1 MGLRRMRTG
10 RMVRH
15 RWLSTGSPM
24 KTTNQTNNM
33 TYISTHHC
41 SERMSQRGI
50 TPMMVEKGFEIGH
63 AIQKQGLDMIVV
75 RKKDI
80 PQGMNRQLAGRL
92 NGLVL
97 LVSESNVVLTA
108 YKNSKTASRDL
119 KKKDKR
125 NMKKA
130 QHMAA

>member
-1 MGLRRMRTG
+1 
-10 RMVRH
+10 
-15 RWLSTGSPM
+15 
-24 KTTNQTNNM
+24 
-33 TYISTHHC
+33 
-41 SERMSQRGI
+41 
-50 TPMMVEKGFEIGH
+50 MMVEKGFEIGH
-63 AIQKQGLDMIVV
+63 AIQKQGLDMIIV

-80 PQGMNRQLAGRL
+80 PKEMNRQLAGRL

-125 NMKKA
+125 NMKKS
-130 QHMAA
+130 QLKAA

>member
-1 MGLRRMRTG
+1 
-10 RMVRH
+10 
-15 RWLSTGSPM
+15 
-24 KTTNQTNNM
+24 M

-80 PQGMNRQLAGRL
+80 PKGMNRQLAGRL

-97 LVSESNVVLTA
+97 LVSENNVVLTA

-125 NMKKA
+125 NMKKGRLK
-130 QHMAA
+130 AA